1 MDVYKLSKRLNRI
14 TRLQVTSPRV
24 EDKENDLPL
33 SQEIQF
39 VESEPLQVYLNI
51 FPGFCFDNLILIY
64 TYSIIYNAKIQN
76 VYSRLVFMHRE
87 DYISL
92 ITMHTSMTL

>member
-24 EDKENDLPL
+24 EDKENDIPL

-51 FPGFCFDNLILIY
+51 FPGFYFDNLIYILI
-64 TYSIIYNAKIQN
+64 Q
-76 VYSRLVFMHRE
+76 
-87 DYISL
+87 
-92 ITMHTSMTL
+92 